1 MPYLNIN
8 GCQMYYED
16 TGDGEETLVLSHGL
30 LWSGEMFEK
39 QVEHFR
45 SDYRVITF
53 DHRGQGRSESTLSG
67 YEMDQIY
74 SDAVGLLEALQLTN
88 VHFGGLSM
96 GGFVAMRLGARRPD
110 LVKSLIL
117 METSAQPE
125 PNTLKYTLLNTIVKL
140 FGVKSVTTPV
150 MNIMF
155 GEPFLEDPDR
165 KEEREKWKRKLQ
177 ENKKTIT
184 RAVNGVIRRNSVE
197 SELVHIQCPVLIL
210 AGEMDKATTV
220 EKAQFIHSKI
230 KHSDLVIIPRAGHTA
245 SVEEPEAYNQAIENF
260 LKNLASQ

>member
-8 GCQMYYED
+8 GCKIYYED
-16 TGDGEETLVLSHGL
+16 TGEGEETLVLSHGL

-45 SDYRVITF
+45 SGYRVITF
-53 DHRGQGRSESTLSG
+53 DHRGQGRSESTPSG
-67 YEMDQIY
+67 YDMDQIY
-74 SDAVGLLEALQLTN
+74 SDAVGLLEALILTN

-125 PNTLKYTLLNTIVKL
+125 PNTLKYSLLNTIVRL
-140 FGVKSVTTPV
+140 FGVKSVTAPV

-155 GEPFLEDPDR
+155 GEPFLNDPHR
-165 KEEREKWKRKLQ
+165 REEREKWKRKLQ

-184 RAVNGVIRRNSVE
+184 RAVGGVIRRKSVVN
-197 SELVHIQCPVLIL
+197 ELEQIKCPVLIL

-220 EKAQFIHSKI
+220 EKAQFIHSNI
-230 KHSDLVIIPRAGHTA
+230 RHSELVVIPRAGHTA
-245 SVEEPEAYNQAIENF
+245 CVEEPEAYNLAIENF
-260 LKNLASQ
+260 LKNLVQQ